1 MTRINT
7 NTGSLVAQNRLN
19 KTNQDLQTALT
30 RLSTGLRINTGKD
43 DPAGL
48 IASEALRSDITSLNK
63 AVSNT
68 NRASQIIATADSAL
82 GQVSSLLNNVRGL
95 VVEAA
100 NKGALSDSE
109 IAANQLQID
118 SSLEAINRIART
130 TTFQGRNLL
139 DGSLDFLTQ
148 AGTNFADIRDL
159 KIDQANLGPTGQLS
173 VAVTVADAAQQAQ
186 VSVEDITAPVTGVAA
201 TGSIGLT
208 KTTAASGAVRTLNF
222 DHTIAGATS
231 TTGNIT
237 LGSGGVFT
245 LTTVNDTDAYNGKT
259 VEVRTT
265 AAGNFSSIT
274 VDDTSGNIIVTLEE
288 GRSLT
293 NIASDLAAHTE
304 FDLAVVSG
312 GANIIASTDAD
323 ATAGTFDN
331 LGTEATTQTAT
342 IEVTADVGGETNFD
356 FTVADNTPP
365 DAVPTATWNSTT
377 NKIDITVGSA
387 ANTSLEA
394 ITEELNKIAGFTAV
408 LDDPDNIGYF
418 NPSVDT
424 TSSSALTAAVT
435 ASTQNATI
443 NLVSNVTGAAVN
455 GKTISFATGAV
466 TSPTAV
472 VASNGNLTV
481 TVSNSASTTIA
492 DIIQAI
498 NDEGTYTAAAASGNT
513 LTSFSSG
520 TTSTTNNFANGVTA
534 VTGGISKDVVFEL
547 LGKSGSEVFNVKAG
561 TTINELITQI
571 NLVSDATGVT
581 AAVDALDGTKLN
593 LKSSAYGSDAFVD
606 LRVITEDPTGTFTS
620 SVGAGARDSGSD
632 IVAKVNGV
640 DANGHGNS
648 LSINT
653 ASLALSLTVTAGSS
667 NDINFTITGGGALF
681 QLGGDVVSNQQAR
694 IGISSVSTAR
704 LGGASGRLFQ
714 LGAGESGS
722 LATDPGLASNIVDE
736 AITQV
741 TSLRGRLGAFQA
753 TTLQSN
759 LASLN
764 DTVSNLT
771 EAESSIRDAD
781 FAQESAALTRAQILV
796 QSGTTVL
803 GIANQSPQ
811 NVLGLLR

>member
-68 NRASQIIATADSAL
+68 KRASQIIATADSAL

-148 AGTNFADIRDL
+148 AGTNFTNITDL

-173 VAVTVADAAQQAQ
+173 VAVTVSQAAQQAK
-186 VSVEDITAPVTGVAA
+186 VSVEDITTPVAGVAA

-208 KTTAASGAVRTLNF
+208 KTTAASGAVRTLNIN
-222 DHTIAGATS
+222 HTVAGNTS
-231 TTGNIT
+231 TTGTIALVAGT
-237 LGSGGVFT
+237 REFS
-245 LTTVNDTDAYNGKT
+245 LTTKNDTDQYNGKT
-259 VEVRTT
+259 VTVNTT

-274 VDDTSGNIIVTLEE
+274 VDDNTGNIIVTLEQ
-288 GRSLT
+288 GKTLT
-293 NIASDLAAHTE
+293 QIATELAAHTE
-304 FDLAVVSG
+304 FDFQVVVG
-312 GANIIASTDAD
+312 GASAVANTDTATDA
-323 ATAGTFDN
+323 FDN
-331 LGTEATTQTAT
+331 LGAEATIETAT
-342 IEVTADVGGETNFD
+342 IEVTAAVGGQTNFD
-356 FTVADNTPP
+356 FNVSASAPP
-365 DAVPTATWNSTT
+365 FAVPTVAWNSTT
-377 NKIDITVGSA
+377 NKIDITVGSGGG
-387 ANTSLEA
+387 TSLEV
-394 ITEELNKIAGFTAV
+394 ITEELNKLTGFTAE
-408 LDDPDNIGYF
+408 LDDPDGIGYF
-418 NPSVDT
+418 NSAGGDT
-424 TSSSALTAAVT
+424 TTSSALTAAVT

-443 NLVSNVTGAAVN
+443 NLASKTTGAAVN
-455 GKTISFATGAV
+455 GKTITFATGAV
-466 TSPTAV
+466 TSPTV
-472 VASNGNLTV
+472 VVGSNGNVTV
-481 TVSNSASTTIA
+481 TVSNSASTTVA
-492 DIIQAI
+492 AIIQAI
-498 NDEGTYTAAAASGNT
+498 NDEGTYAATAGTGNT
-513 LTSFSSG
+513 LTSFG
-520 TTSTTNNFANGVTA
+520 TGATSTTTNFANGVTA
-534 VTGGISKDVVFEL
+534 VTGGISQDVVFEL

-561 TTINELITQI
+561 TTINELVTQI

-581 AAVDALDGTKLN
+581 AAVDSNDGTKLN
-593 LKSSAYGSDAFVD
+593 LTSSAFGSDAFVD
-606 LRVITEDPTGTFTS
+606 LRVINEASTGTFRQ
-620 SVGAGARDSGSD
+620 SVGSGARDVGSD
-632 IVAKVNGV
+632 IVAKINGV
-640 DANGHGNS
+640 DANGRGNS

-653 ASLALSLTVTAGSS
+653 ASLALSLSVAAGSDD
-667 NDINFTITGGGALF
+667 DINFSITGGGALF

-694 IGISSVSTAR
+694 IGISSVSTAK

-714 LGAGESGS
+714 LGSGETGS
-722 LATDPGLASNIVDE
+722 LDTNPSLAANIIDE

-753 TTLQSN
+753 TTLESN

-811 NVLGLLR
+811 NVLSLLR